1 MSLRSVCNTL
11 IGNLLVFGLLHYAL
25 AEKPKLLDGDL
36 IHVHTTFEGAAIHKK
51 ASGGSNIIRNSEWLE
66 HFVVIKED
74 KDKQG
79 RHWVRVGDFV
89 SLNKTNPKGWIK
101 KDDLLIN
108 QTALKKEGIYQKA
121 IVITRWDEKSEDI
134 PGAKR
139 RKAPLSDEK
148 YVFGQALTIS
158 AIHYVYD
165 KREDFLSGETFTL
178 LGKDP
183 RIMDPE
189 KPDGTILGW
198 VNDNMLFKWNTRLA
212 AEYDKSNYPRKAA
225 KLYET
230 REDVSS
236 IILKTQDPDAI
247 KEIAREDIE
256 KTEILPE
263 DPRFPI
269 KSREK
274 EVAGYKI
281 WEIGFIGDQ
290 IVAGKWVQST
300 VDPGKKGKLEKLTW
314 ANPVDVLIVFD
325 GSGSMFAY
333 KDAVINAARQIQ
345 AGITAYWMQKHPG
358 EAKAT
363 VRFSA
368 TMYRDY
374 EESVHFKRI
383 PFTED
388 PSEIEKF
395 ILNHDFGGGVDK
407 PALFNGIAETLSA
420 AGGEFDKK
428 SIRLLI
434 LIGDMGNMG
443 LSYTSADPR
452 GHTVETISKHLKK
465 SRSDFYAIHVAD
477 ASDYEPEYRGVIN
490 SFMEQSKSI
499 MENLDQEKTEM
510 YQLTSPQ
517 LIKEQIVARVVQII
531 DQRYGTS
538 DFVADVAAGIR
549 RIGSGSLTGTI
560 LEKRAIDIMIQNG
573 IDPND
578 YVNKNVTPF
587 GTGWVLI
594 KDPESDKQL
603 FKHVVLMDK
612 DEVERLISLLGQ
624 MTKVSFKNVKQGW
637 MAALEHETGD
647 MVSANDNP
655 AVIITKHLGIPVK
668 SGVLSMSFTDIGN
681 LPASAIKE
689 AIMEFERKLFL
700 LRAVVN
706 EQEIKITEDDDSGLQ
721 NYNVVGSTKHWF
733 GAIRNQRVWLDAEI
747 YMP

>member
-36 IHVHTTFEGAAIHKK
+36 IHVHTTFEGAAIHDRPYDRSKVIK
-51 ASGGSNIIRNSEWLE
+51 NSEWLE
-66 HFVVIKED
+66 HFFVIKEE
-74 KDKQG
+74 KDRQG
-79 RHWVRVGDFV
+79 VHWVRVGDFV

-101 KDDLLIN
+101 KDDLLMN
-108 QTALKKEGIYQKA
+108 QTALKEEGIYKKA
-121 IVITRWDEKSEDI
+121 IVITRWDEKSDEI
-134 PGAKR
+134 AGAKT
-139 RKAPLSDEK
+139 RKAPMADEV
-148 YVFGQALTIS
+148 YVYGQALTIS

-178 LGKDP
+178 LGRDP

-212 AEYDKSNYPRKAA
+212 AEYDKSNYPRKVA

-230 REDVSS
+230 KEDVSS
-236 IILKTQDPDAI
+236 IILKTKDPDEI
-247 KEIAREDIE
+247 QEIAREDIL
-256 KTEILPE
+256 KTDNLPE

-269 KSREK
+269 KSREQ
-274 EVAGYKI
+274 EIAGYRI

-290 IVAGKWVQST
+290 IVGGKWVQST
-300 VDPGKKGKLEKLTW
+300 LEPGTIGTIEKLTW
-314 ANPVDVLIVFD
+314 TNAVDVLIVFD
-325 GSGSMFAY
+325 GSGSMIFY
-333 KDAVINAARQIQ
+333 KDAVISAVRQIQ
-345 AGITAYWMQKHPG
+345 EGITSYWMQKHPA

-374 EESVHFKRI
+374 IESVHFKRI
-383 PFTED
+383 PFTENS
-388 PSEIEKF
+388 SEIERF
-395 ILNHDFGGGVDK
+395 IQNHDFSGGMDE
-407 PALFNGIAETLSA
+407 PAVFNGIAETLSA
-420 AGGEFDKK
+420 AGSEFDKS

-434 LIGDMGNMG
+434 LIGDMGNLG
-443 LSYTSADPR
+443 RNYTSADPR
-452 GHTVETISKHLKK
+452 GHTVETISNHLKDSK
-465 SRSDFYAIHVAD
+465 SDFYAIHVAD
-477 ASDYEPEYRGVIN
+477 ASAYEPEYRGVIN

-499 MENLDQEKTEM
+499 MVNLDQEKTEM

-517 LIKEQIVARVVQII
+517 HIKEQIVAKVVQII
-531 DQRYGTS
+531 DQRYGVSEFLGDLTS
-538 DFVADVAAGIR
+538 GTVKLA
-549 RIGSGSLTGTI
+549 SGRLTGTI
-560 LEKRAIDIMIQNG
+560 LEQRAIDIMIENG

-578 YVNKNVTPF
+578 FVSQNVTPF

-700 LRAVVN
+700 LRAVNN
-706 EQEIKITEDDDSGLQ
+706 EQEIEITEDDSGLQ
-721 NYNVVGSTKHWF
+721 NYNVVGSKKHWF
-733 GAIRNQRVWLDAEI
+733 GTIRNQRVWLDTEI